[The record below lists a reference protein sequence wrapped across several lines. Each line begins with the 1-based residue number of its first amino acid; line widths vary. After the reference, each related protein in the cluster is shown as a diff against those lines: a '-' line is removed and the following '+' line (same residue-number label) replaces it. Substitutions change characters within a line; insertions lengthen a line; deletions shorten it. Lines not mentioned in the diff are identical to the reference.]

1 MAWNEPGGNRNND
14 RDPWG
19 SGNRGGNDQGPPDLD
34 EALKKGLDK
43 LNKLFGNKG
52 GSGGSGGPGGG
63 SGQGSGGFGLI
74 LAVIGLLVFGF
85 LAYQSVYI
93 VDERENGVVLRFGEY
108 HKTTMP
114 GLNFKLPL
122 LDDVRMV
129 QVTDVRS
136 FKSRGHMLTEDENI
150 VSVNLGVQY
159 RVDEPRKFV
168 LNVREPTTTLQYATD
183 SALRHEVGSSTLH
196 GVLTERRAEL
206 GQLVEKRLQRFL
218 DKYTVGMQILR
229 VNVESTQPPEA
240 VQEAFRDVQR
250 AREDMQ
256 RFIDQAEQYR
266 NRVVPEARGQA
277 ERIREEAEAYRSRV
291 VQAAEGDTARFLEV
305 LGVYQQAPKVTSKRL
320 YIETMQDVL
329 TGTSKVVMDVEKGNN
344 LMMLPLD
351 QMAKGG
357 AKAMAESASSSNQ
370 QDGSGDD
377 GKQGIGSTKERIDD
391 LADQVID
398 RIREKNSNSSRG
410 RR

>member
-14 RDPWG
+14 RDPWS

-43 LNKLFGNKG
+43 LNRLFGNKG
-52 GSGGSGGPGGG
+52 GSGGSGGSG
-63 SGQGSGGFGLI
+63 SSGGQGGGGFGLI
-74 LAVIGLLVFGF
+74 LAVVGLLVFGF
-85 LAYQSVYI
+85 LAWQSVYI

-114 GLNFKLPL
+114 GLNFKIPL

-129 QVTDVRS
+129 TVTDVRS
-136 FKSRGHMLTEDENI
+136 FKSTGHMLTEDENI

-159 RVDEPRKFV
+159 RVQDPKNFV
-168 LNVREPTTTLQYATD
+168 LNVRDPSRTLQYATD

-218 DKYTVGMQILR
+218 DTYTVGMQILR
-229 VNVESTQPPEA
+229 VNVESTQPPEP

-256 RFIDQAEQYR
+256 RFVDQAEQYR

-277 ERIREEAEAYRSRV
+277 ERIREDAKAYRSKV
-291 VQAAEGDTARFLEV
+291 VEAARGETARFLDV
-305 LGVYQQAPKVTSKRL
+305 LGVYEQAPEVTASRL
-320 YIETMQDVL
+320 YIDTMQQVL
-329 TGTSKVVMDVEKGNN
+329 TGTSKVVVDIEKGNN

-351 QMAKGG
+351 QMMKGG
-357 AKAMAESASSSNQ
+357 AKAMADDAP
-370 QDGSGDD
+370 DGSGSGD
-377 GKQGIGSTKERIDD
+377 GQHQGIGSTNDRIDRIS
-391 LADQVID
+391 DQVID
-398 RIREKNSNSSRG
+398 RIRDQQNSNSG
-410 RR
+410 RERR

>member
-14 RDPWG
+14 RDPWS

-52 GSGGSGGPGGG
+52 GSGGSGGSGGG
-63 SGQGSGGFGLI
+63 SSASGGGFTLI
-74 LAVIGLLVFGF
+74 LAVVGLLVFGF

-114 GLNFKLPL
+114 GLNFKIPL

-129 QVTDVRS
+129 TVTDVRS
-136 FKSRGHMLTEDENI
+136 FKSTGHMLTEDENI
-150 VSVNLGVQY
+150 VSVNLAVQY
-159 RVDEPRKFV
+159 RVQHPKNFV
-168 LNVREPTTTLQYATD
+168 LNVRDPSRTLQYATD

-218 DKYTVGMQILR
+218 DTYTVGMQILR
-229 VNVESTQPPEA
+229 VNVESTQPPEP

-256 RFIDQAEQYR
+256 RFVDQAEQYR

-277 ERIREEAEAYRSRV
+277 QRVREDAQAYRAKV
-291 VQAAEGDTARFLEV
+291 VEAAQGDTARFLDV
-305 LGVYQQAPKVTSKRL
+305 LGVYEQSPDITSRRL
-320 YIETMQDVL
+320 YIETMQKVL
-329 TGTSKVVMDVEKGNN
+329 TGTSKVVVDIEQGNN

-351 QMAKGG
+351 QMMKGS
-357 AKAMAESASSSNQ
+357 AKAMT
-370 QDGSGDD
+370 DGSGSGGSAD
-377 GKQGIGSTKERIDD
+377 GEKQGIGSTENRIDRIS
-391 LADQVID
+391 DQVID
-398 RIREKNSNSSRG
+398 RIRDQQNSNSG
-410 RR
+410 RERR